1 MAQILVV
8 DDETGIREL
17 LAEILSD
24 EGHSVQV
31 AENATAARELRAR
44 ARPDLVLLDIWMP
57 DADGITLLKEWSANG
72 LLTMPVIMMSGHGT
86 IENAVEA
93 TRIGATDFLEKP
105 FAQQKLLAT
114 VRRVLRSD
122 ERRVRSPL
130 SLAGLGRSRSLSELK
145 RRLGQVA
152 AVAVPVLFRG
162 ERGSMPE
169 IFARFLHQPN
179 TPWLAAGQ
187 ALTDTA
193 HDVLAQAAGGILFVE
208 ELARLSRNQ
217 LRHLAYFAARAERAK
232 VRLICFTAEE
242 PKHLIETQGID
253 PALLA
258 QLSELTIT
266 LPPLREHPEEIPDIA
281 NLMLAH
287 LVETRYCPPRQFATS
302 ALNLLRNFSWPGNLD
317 DLAGA
322 VRSLA
327 LTSIEET
334 IGAQEVERV
343 LPQYAARPEASALAL
358 ELPLREAR
366 EAFER
371 AYFEHHLALERGSIA
386 RVAEKCG
393 LERTHLYRKLRQLG
407 ISTGRRDE

>member
-8 DDETGIREL
+8 DDEPGIREL
-17 LAEILSD
+17 LAEILAD

-31 AENATAARELRAR
+31 AENATVARELRSR

-86 IENAVEA
+86 IDTAVEA

-105 FAQQKLLAT
+105 FAQQKLLGA

-122 ERRVRSPL
+122 ERRVRSSL
-130 SLAGLGRSRSLSELK
+130 SLAVLGRSRSLAELK
-145 RRLGQVA
+145 RRLAQVA
-152 AVAVPVLFRG
+152 EVAVPVLFRG
-162 ERGSMPE
+162 ERGAMPE
-169 IFARFLHQPN
+169 LFARFLHQPS
-179 TPWLAAGQ
+179 TPWLDAGQ

-193 HDVLAQAAGGILFVE
+193 HEVLAQAAGGILFVD

-217 LRHLAYFAARAERAK
+217 LRHLAHFAARAERAK
-232 VRLICFTAEE
+232 VRLVSFTAED
-242 PKHLIETQGID
+242 PKDLVETHGFD
-253 PALLA
+253 PALMA
-258 QLSELTIT
+258 QLSELTIA
-266 LPPLREHPEEIPDIA
+266 LPPLRDLPEDIPDIA
-281 NLMLAH
+281 NLMLAD

-302 ALNLLRNFSWPGNLD
+302 ALNLLRNFRWPRNFD

-322 VRSLA
+322 VRNLA
-327 LTSIEET
+327 LTSLEET
-334 IGAQEVERV
+334 IGAPDVERV
-343 LPQYAARPEASALAL
+343 LPQYAVRGQLRVLWL

-371 AYFEHHLALERGSIA
+371 AYFEHHLALEGGLIA

-407 ISTGRRDE
+407 IAAGRKEE

>member
-8 DDETGIREL
+8 DDEPGIREL
-17 LAEILSD
+17 LAEILAD

-31 AENATAARELRAR
+31 AENATVARELRAR

-86 IENAVEA
+86 IETAIEA

-105 FAQQKLLAT
+105 FAQQKLLAA

-122 ERRVRSPL
+122 ERRVRSSL
-130 SLAGLGRSRSLSELK
+130 SLSVLGRSRSLSDLK
-145 RRLGQVA
+145 RRLAQVA
-152 AVAVPVLFRG
+152 EVAVPVLFRG
-162 ERGSMPE
+162 ERGAMPE
-169 IFARFLHQPN
+169 LFARFLHQPS
-179 TPWLAAGQ
+179 TPWLDVGQ
-187 ALTDTA
+187 ALSDTA
-193 HDVLAQAAGGILFVE
+193 HEVLAQAAGGILFVD

-217 LRHLAYFAARAERAK
+217 LRHLAHFAPRAERAK
-232 VRLICFTAEE
+232 VRLISFTAEDPNDLVE
-242 PKHLIETQGID
+242 AHGFD

-258 QLSELTIT
+258 LLSELTIA
-266 LPPLREHPEEIPDIA
+266 LPPLREHPEDIPDIA
-281 NLMLAH
+281 NLMLAD

-302 ALNLLRNFSWPGNLD
+302 ALNLLRNFRWPGNFD
-317 DLAGA
+317 DLAGV

-327 LTSIEET
+327 LTSLEET
-334 IGAQEVERV
+334 IGAPDVERV
-343 LPQYAARPEASALAL
+343 LPQYAVRGQARVHWL

-371 AYFEHHLALERGSIA
+371 AYFEHHLALEGGSIA

-407 ISTGRRDE
+407 VAAGRKEE